1 MAKSTPG
8 PKLTPM
14 DDFLSI
20 PALRGPLA
28 SLVPLSDGHAEDLA
42 AAAGQKGM
50 QSLWYTRIPAAE
62 PAAVAEEIALRHR
75 QHAEGSMVPWA
86 VLDADGRAVGMT
98 TFMHIESEHRRLE
111 IGSTW
116 LAPSVQGT
124 GVNPQ
129 IKLLMLARAFEDLD
143 CIAVE
148 FRTHWHNR
156 QSRAAIAAL
165 GAKQDGVLRS
175 HQLMDDGSLRDT
187 VVFSITAAEWPTVRR
202 GLLERLR
209 AQWGVQ
215 EAFGRVSG

>member
-1 MAKSTPG
+1 
-8 PKLTPM
+8 M

-28 SLVPLSDGHAEDLA
+28 SLVPLSDRHAEDLA

-62 PAAVAEEIALRHR
+62 PASVAEEIALRHR

-116 LAPSVQGT
+116 LARSVQGT

-165 GAKQDGVLRS
+165 GAKQDL
-175 HQLMDDGSLRDT
+175 SL
-187 VVFSITAAEWPTVRR
+187 IHI
-202 GLLERLR
+202 
-209 AQWGVQ
+209 
-215 EAFGRVSG
+215 

>member
-1 MAKSTPG
+1 MS
-8 PKLTPM
+8 
-14 DDFLSI
+14 DFLSI
-20 PALRGPLA
+20 PALGGPLA
-28 SLVPLSDGHAEDLA
+28 SLAPLSHDHAPELIQAVRQD
-42 AAAGQKGM
+42 GM
-50 QSLWYTRIPAAE
+50 QSLWYTRVPTPDGVEAE
-62 PAAVAEEIALRHR
+62 IELRLR
-75 QHAEGSMVPWA
+75 QHAEGAMVPWA

-98 TFMHIESEHRRLE
+98 TFMHLVPEHRRLE

-156 QSRAAIAAL
+156 QSRAAIAGL

-187 VVFSITAAEWPTVRR
+187 VVFSIIAAEWPIVRR

-209 AQWGVQ
+209 SGWGV
-215 EAFGRVSG
+215 EPAEVFGPRAGKSSGPAARR